1 MQFNVVLTNHRPAS
15 LQVLDDVLRPL
26 LFGLRAA
33 GHRVTAPARRL
44 EKAPVVN
51 LVVEDF
57 SDPAFAALLQ
67 DARKDWAGDL
77 VLGAICPLGIDASE
91 MNEVRRAAL
100 RAVLPVVDFAWTL
113 APNVLPAGLMAADRV
128 VILGYGFNDGLV
140 GPRLTADPAARDIDV
155 VLYSPDHDRLNDL
168 VQRLG
173 AAKLGHFVLRP
184 GVLPDYLATDIL
196 SRGKVAVVIGD
207 RRSAARGLLPRILK
221 AVCNGVLVVTE
232 PGSADA
238 ALGEMAVDCP
248 YEEIA
253 AQCRAIVDSGHYA
266 GRGLGA
272 FERLKARSMAE
283 ALGPALALPVL
294 ARARG

>member
-1 MQFNVVLTNHRPAS
+1 MHFNVVLINHRPAA

-44 EKAPVVN
+44 ERAPVVN

-57 SDPAFAALLQ
+57 SDPTFAALLRDQ
-67 DARKDWAGDL
+67 RKDWAGDL
-77 VLGAICPLGIDASE
+77 VLGAICPLTIEAPE
-91 MNEVRRAAL
+91 MNEVRRTAL
-100 RAVLPVVDFAWTL
+100 RAVLPAVDFAWTL
-113 APNVLPAGLMAADRV
+113 APGVLPPDLIGPERV
-128 VILGYGFNDGLV
+128 AMLGYGFHDRLV
-140 GPRLTADPAARDIDV
+140 GPRLIADAAARDIDV
-155 VLYSPDHDRLNDL
+155 VLYSPDHDRLNDV

-207 RRSAARGLLPRILK
+207 RRSPARGLLPRILK
-221 AVCNGVLVVTE
+221 AVCNGVLVVAE
-232 PGSADA
+232 PGSAEA
-238 ALGEMAVDCP
+238 PLGDDVVECP
-248 YEEIA
+248 YEEIT
-253 AQCRAIVDSGHYA
+253 AQCRAIINGGHYA

-272 FERLKARSMAE
+272 LERLKARSMAD
-283 ALGPALALPVL
+283 ALGPALAFPIL